1 MSRDTM
7 CWGVVAVCWPR
18 CNEYTKKTKRRSQWI
33 CRSVH
38 GRCFRNEDL
47 RVLVFLYKSKG
58 AEVGEWKTLLDVI
71 LCYPRPLYL
80 HALPYYNQIVA
91 SVKEP
96 SPWNA
101 EAYFYPPNQR
111 IVRQTSQLRPYSTQ
125 LGISTSTSGTH
136 LGLRQGSRVR
146 RRCRQ
151 SFIAGQCTVT
161 TPTLPRLRPR

>member
-1 MSRDTM
+1 MKGSKPLPLEDTLRKSFSSP
-7 CWGVVAVCWPR
+7 VLAVLLLATHAAPPR
-18 CNEYTKKTKRRSQWI
+18 
-33 CRSVH
+33 
-38 GRCFRNEDL
+38 F
-47 RVLVFLYKSKG
+47 
-58 AEVGEWKTLLDVI
+58 TLLQFT
-71 LCYPRPLYL
+71 
-80 HALPYYNQIVA
+80 LPYYNLPYYNLIVA

-151 SFIAGQCTVT
+151 SFIAGQCTVP

>member
-1 MSRDTM
+1 MNI
-7 CWGVVAVCWPR
+7 PR
-18 CNEYTKKTKRRSQWI
+18 RRKG
-33 CRSVH
+33 
-38 GRCFRNEDL
+38 GRFGEERNGYAAPFTQVTVDL
-47 RVLVFLYKSKG
+47 NLVGGLKF
-58 AEVGEWKTLLDVI
+58 ETWKTLLEMKVHFLSP
-71 LCYPRPLYL
+71 LCNPAALHL
-80 HALPYYNQIVA
+80 HAWPYYNLPYYNQIVA

-151 SFIAGQCTVT
+151 SFIAGQCTVP

>member
-1 MSRDTM
+1 MNIPRRRK
-7 CWGVVAVCWPR
+7 GGRNGYAVPF
-18 CNEYTKKTKRRSQWI
+18 T
-33 CRSVH
+33 V
-38 GRCFRNEDL
+38 D
-47 RVLVFLYKSKG
+47 VFEMKIYVFWFSYKSKG
-58 AEVGEWKTLLDVI
+58 AEVRMEDTFRCNSLLPT
-71 LCYPRPLYL
+71 PRPLYL

-111 IVRQTSQLRPYSTQ
+111 IVRQPSQLRPYSTQ

-151 SFIAGQCTVT
+151 SFIAGQCTVP

>member
-1 MSRDTM
+1 MNI
-7 CWGVVAVCWPR
+7 PR
-18 CNEYTKKTKRRSQWI
+18 RRKGGRGTQWI

-38 GRCFRNEDL
+38 GRCFRNENL
-47 RVLVFLYKSKG
+47 RVLFP
-58 AEVGEWKTLLDVI
+58 VGRGLNFEWWKTLLGVYS
-71 LCYPRPLYL
+71 LLPTATLYL

-111 IVRQTSQLRPYSTQ
+111 IVRQPSQLRPYSTQ

-151 SFIAGQCTVT
+151 SFIAGQCTVP

>member
-1 MSRDTM
+1 MNIPRRRK
-7 CWGVVAVCWPR
+7 GGRNGYAVPF
-18 CNEYTKKTKRRSQWI
+18 T
-33 CRSVH
+33 V
-38 GRCFRNEDL
+38 D
-47 RVLVFLYKSKG
+47 VFEMKIYVFWFSSGKG
-58 AEVGEWKTLLDVI
+58 AEFRMVEDTFRCNSLL
-71 LCYPRPLYL
+71 PTATLYL

-111 IVRQTSQLRPYSTQ
+111 IVRQPSQLRPYSTQ

-151 SFIAGQCTVT
+151 SFIAGQCTVP

>member
-1 MSRDTM
+1 MNIPRRRK
-7 CWGVVAVCWPR
+7 GGRNGYAVPFTVDVFEMKIYVFWFS
-18 CNEYTKKTKRRSQWI
+18 YI
-33 CRSVH
+33 
-38 GRCFRNEDL
+38 
-47 RVLVFLYKSKG
+47 RVRGLKF
-58 AEVGEWKTLLDVI
+58 EWKTLLDVI

-151 SFIAGQCTVT
+151 SFIAGQCTVP